1 MHFGLNEGVK
11 KLVHDALEKFGLK
24 KFYFCHA
31 CDSRLV
37 GRAGLC
43 SVDSCQLKG
52 VPLKRSKNSRRT
64 SMFTIRIEPQLNLI
78 LQRVLKRLIDLHE
91 KVHNRDDHF
100 VTEYPPLS
108 ETSSFP
114 KYKQDIEPFARF
126 QEKQITVV
134 LTLNVVGV
142 RFKKLSRSECWPIY
156 LRMEGLPYEEKNKYE
171 NIILAGLLFTSKTP
185 TERLLTEFFA
195 RLKNE
200 LISLKENGIPVIEK
214 NSSPIRTW
222 VCVPEL
228 KNGIIDFGALKTLYN
243 LPRWQSLQGC
253 HLCTFP
259 GRRAGRRVIWFNRFP
274 NISDRRTEESLIIDA
289 DMRQNGLRGFTQMMD
304 LFMVNR
310 CMPDALHL
318 LSEGITTT
326 IFKAM
331 FDSRR
336 NASIMAVQKQCIGVL
351 NTALVKTRNYTY
363 SSKFILALS
372 DMSRCTGSEKDA
384 LSFLAFP
391 LAAAL
396 NMFVEPVGAVAVL
409 AYWILVR
416 VLEKTKEITSADF
429 PGIRDLANSM
439 KFLWYDLDPTL
450 FTLKVHCFIDHAL
463 LEDLPFAGS
472 PYNWSSNS
480 FESVHRRLQL
490 RVAQCTTNVEEK
502 LINNF
507 LFHKDIVDLLGK
519 EVQSCENVQLDRLH
533 RKITEGTTYRTERR
547 VASISLKTGWSVPVA
562 YKIEM
567 DEVTEEHKNLLRALM
582 PDECRSLAARVCHDG
597 KIYSSAFYR
606 RRDRD
611 TIQSCVYLETP
622 DGDALYGIVIAFVY
636 DTWYDCCYVLM
647 EELSLEDAFN
657 SLAEALHNSNHLV
670 KTRACSALRKIADN
684 NRFFKRVSGKKFA
697 LHDAYEI
704 KSHAVLIQDADFC
717 FVSRI

>member
-1 MHFGLNEGVK
+1 
-11 KLVHDALEKFGLK
+11 
-24 KFYFCHA
+24 
-31 CDSRLV
+31 
-37 GRAGLC
+37 
-43 SVDSCQLKG
+43 
-52 VPLKRSKNSRRT
+52 
-64 SMFTIRIEPQLNLI
+64 
-78 LQRVLKRLIDLHE
+78 
-91 KVHNRDDHF
+91 
-100 VTEYPPLS
+100 
-108 ETSSFP
+108 
-114 KYKQDIEPFARF
+114 
-126 QEKQITVV
+126 
-134 LTLNVVGV
+134 
-142 RFKKLSRSECWPIY
+142 
-156 LRMEGLPYEEKNKYE
+156 MEGLPYEEKNKYE

-636 DTWYDCCYVLM
+636 DTCSSSFSLSQPASSPLSRSVMSSPSREQLSRIDRESGVEKSTPVVRVRQSENVDFRGVARNLVKGNEIAPKLLGEALGHFDDTSEVYHELMSGQVWECSVNMREVKQLQSECVQLPKSSDAVVTRLM
-647 EELSLEDAFN
+647 EFVNKQTHTIVGMA
-657 SLAEALHNSNHLV
+657 AM
-670 KTRACSALRKIADN
+670 
-684 NRFFKRVSGKKFA
+684 
-697 LHDAYEI
+697 
-704 KSHAVLIQDADFC
+704 
-717 FVSRI
+717 VSR